1 MITLASTMVYC
12 EQSSNGAQKDWL
24 SCILFEG
31 FLFLE
36 SREIEWKKCTAVR
49 MKRTRI
55 YLLNQKIYDVIL
67 NDELAS
73 MTGLLRGYVQQL
85 DVPEQPALTEE
96 LAKICELIYHVN
108 PTTRTKLTVTEEEI
122 AWLLERV
129 NAMNELTYE
138 ENRPFVLPMGTICS
152 SYAHILR
159 AKAKNI
165 VRLLYRMDYGGKK
178 IDPQLYD
185 VVNLLSG
192 YFFMLALYLNQLENG
207 EEVPF
212 VSRNYS
218 I

>member
-1 MITLASTMVYC
+1 
-12 EQSSNGAQKDWL
+12 
-24 SCILFEG
+24 
-31 FLFLE
+31 
-36 SREIEWKKCTAVR
+36 
-49 MKRTRI
+49 
-55 YLLNQKIYDVIL
+55 
-67 NDELAS
+67 
-73 MTGLLRGYVQQL
+73 
-85 DVPEQPALTEE
+85 
-96 LAKICELIYHVN
+96 
-108 PTTRTKLTVTEEEI
+108 
-122 AWLLERV
+122 
-129 NAMNELTYE
+129 MNELTYE

-159 AKAKNI
+159 AKAKDI

>member
-1 MITLASTMVYC
+1 MWFWINDWWIGLDDR
-12 EQSSNGAQKDWL
+12 SS
-24 SCILFEG
+24 
-31 FLFLE
+31 
-36 SREIEWKKCTAVR
+36 
-49 MKRTRI
+49 TRI
-55 YLLNQKIYDVIL
+55 CATI
-67 NDELAS
+67 
-73 MTGLLRGYVQQL
+73 RR
-85 DVPEQPALTEE
+85 P
-96 LAKICELIYHVN
+96 
-108 PTTRTKLTVTEEEI
+108 EEEI

-159 AKAKNI
+159 AKAKDI

>member
-1 MITLASTMVYC
+1 MYRSPYEAYPYL
-12 EQSSNGAQKDWL
+12 SSKPEDL
-24 SCILFEG
+24 RCDFE
-31 FLFLE
+31 LM
-36 SREIEWKKCTAVR
+36 T
-49 MKRTRI
+49 
-55 YLLNQKIYDVIL
+55 
-67 NDELAS
+67 DELAS

-165 VRLLYRMDYGGKK
+165 VRLLYRMDYGGKNWSAAVWCS
-178 IDPQLYD
+178 QLTLR
-185 VVNLLSG
+185 LL
-192 YFFMLALYLNQLENG
+192 FMLALYLNQLENG